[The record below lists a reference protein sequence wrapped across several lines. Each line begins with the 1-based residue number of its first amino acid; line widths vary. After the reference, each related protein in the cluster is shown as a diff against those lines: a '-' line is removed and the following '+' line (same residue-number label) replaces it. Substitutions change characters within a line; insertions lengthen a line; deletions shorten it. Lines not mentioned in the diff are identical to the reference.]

1 MTELEKLQKRWT
13 ELLNSRPL
21 TEMGLIEQEL
31 VSQKMKLEWAKLQTE
46 LVSELKDKGNSI
58 KTIWDL
64 VHVKT
69 AYPPGTVE
77 VLISH
82 LGMDYHDTIKEG
94 IVRSLMMKEARGIA
108 VSALIREYEKTPES
122 KFDLRWIIGCAIGGL
137 MTKEHVDW
145 VIATVLDKNNGG
157 SRSGMLVPL
166 VRIKSEKAEAVFL
179 QLLDEENPDLGVVYQ
194 AMEGL
199 GKLKSHLAKEKL
211 KTFLNHP
218 NKEFRKNAQ
227 KALLKIG

>member
-21 TEMGLIEQEL
+21 TETGLIEQEL

-69 AYPPGTVE
+69 AYPSGTVE
-77 VLISH
+77 ILIRH

-108 VSALIREYEKTPES
+108 VPALIKEYEKTDKE
-122 KFDLRWIIGCAIGGL
+122 KDDFRWIIGCAIGGL
-137 MTKEHVDW
+137 MTKEYVDW
-145 VIATVLDKNNGG
+145 VIATVLDKSNGG

-166 VRIKSEKAEAVFL
+166 VKAKSEKAESVLL
-179 QLLDEENPDLGVVYQ
+179 QLLDEKDPDPGVIYQ

-199 GKLKSHLAKEKL
+199 GKLKSYLAKEKL

-218 NKEFRKNAQ
+218 NKDFKKAAQ

>member
-1 MTELEKLQKRWT
+1 MNELLDELEKEWMVLFKTPQSEHKQV
-13 ELLNSRPL
+13 
-21 TEMGLIEQEL
+21 EQEIL
-31 VSQKMKLEWAKLQTE
+31 LEKINTVKAKLQVE
-46 LVSELKDKGNSI
+46 LVSELKEKGNSI
-58 KTIWDL
+58 NTIWDL
-64 VHVKT
+64 VHIKT
-69 AYPPGTVE
+69 AYPSGTVE
-77 VLISH
+77 VLIRH

-94 IVRSLMMKEARGIA
+94 IVRSLMVKEAWGIA
-108 VSALIREYEKTPES
+108 VPSLIREYERTPES
-122 KFDLRWIIGCAIGGL
+122 KFNFRWIIGCAIGYL
-137 MTKEHVDW
+137 MTKEHIDW
-145 VIATVLDKNNGG
+145 VITTVLNKSNGG

-166 VRIKSEKAEAVFL
+166 VKIKSEKAEAVLL

-199 GKLKSHLAKEKL
+199 GKLKSHLGKEKL